1 MKHILIR
8 KEQENEFRTV
18 ENLVREAFW
27 DVYRPGCDEHLL
39 VHRLRDSAIHLPE
52 LSFVAEVDGRIA
64 GAIYYCKA
72 VIKQRNGVKQ
82 SVLTFGPL
90 AVAPEFQ
97 KQGIGKALIE
107 HTVKQ
112 AHSLEYPAIV
122 IYGSP
127 AYYSRFGFEPGKKY
141 GVTDAEGFF
150 RSSLQLLP
158 LKQEICL
165 AGHFEVNSLYRM
177 SPEEVRRFDAEFPP
191 KQKHLRSSQ
200 IFTGDISDD
209 SEEPIAH
216 LAAEN
221 QRTAWDI
228 IRNSGVLQAWESI
241 GAEIRL
247 VGSLRTGLL
256 TKHRDLDLH
265 IYTTEL
271 NVAESFRAMGT
282 FAAKSSVCGLTYR
295 NLADTEEA
303 CLEWHA
309 AYRAADGAEWQLDMI
324 QIRKGS
330 RYDGFF
336 ERVAERIAAVL
347 TPENRRIIQSLKY
360 VTPENEHIM
369 GIEYCRAVIEGGVK
383 SWEEFR
389 NWRHAHPGTGIID
402 WCP

>member
-8 KEQENEFRTV
+8 KEKTNEFRTV

-27 DVYRPGCDEHLL
+27 DVYRPGCNEHLL
-39 VHRLRDSAIHLPE
+39 VHRLRNSSIHLPE
-52 LSFVAEVDGRIA
+52 LSFTAEVDGRLA
-64 GAIYYCKA
+64 GAIFCSKA
-72 VIKQRNGVKQ
+72 VIRRKDGGGQC
-82 SVLTFGPL
+82 VLTFGPL

-97 KQGIGKALIE
+97 RQGVGKALME

-112 AHSLEYPAIV
+112 AHSLDYPAIV

-127 AYYSRFGFEPGKKY
+127 AYYSRFGFEPGEKY
-141 GVTDAEGFF
+141 GVTDAEGVF
-150 RSSLQLLP
+150 RESLQLLP
-158 LKQEICL
+158 LKREICL
-165 AGHFEVNSLYRM
+165 AGCLEENSLYRI
-177 SPEEVRRFDAEFPP
+177 SPEDICRFDAEFPP
-191 KQKHLRSSQ
+191 RQKHLRSSQ
-200 IFTGDISDD
+200 ILAGDFFD
-209 SEEPIAH
+209 EPEDPAAH

-221 QRTAWDI
+221 QRTAWRI
-228 IRNSGVLQAWESI
+228 IRNSGVLRAWESI

-256 TKHRDLDLH
+256 TRHRDIDLH
-265 IYTTEL
+265 IYTPEL
-271 NVAESFRAMGT
+271 NPAESFRAVGL
-282 FAAKSSVCGLTYR
+282 FASNPAVCGCTFR

-309 AYRAADGAEWQLDMI
+309 AYRAGDHTEWQLDMI

-336 ERVAERIAAVL
+336 ERVAERITALL
-347 TPENRRIIQSLKY
+347 TPESRKTIRNLKY
-360 VTPENEHIM
+360 ITPETEHIM

-389 NWRHAHPGTGIID
+389 QWRQSHPGEGIMD

>member
-1 MKHILIR
+1 MARILIR
-8 KEQENEFRTV
+8 KEQENEFKTV

-39 VHRLRDSAIHLPE
+39 VHRLRKSSVFLPE
-52 LSFVAEVDGRIA
+52 LCFVAEAGGRLA
-64 GAIYYCKA
+64 GAVYYSKA
-72 VIKQRNGVKQ
+72 VIRQKDGRKRE
-82 SVLTFGPL
+82 VLTFGPL

-97 KQGIGKALIE
+97 RQGVGTALIE
-107 HTVKQ
+107 HTVKL
-112 AHSLEYPAIV
+112 ARSTGYPAV
-122 IYGSP
+122 IICGSP
-127 AYYSRFGFEPGKKY
+127 AYYSRFGFESGKKY
-141 GVTDAEGFF
+141 GVTNAEGNF
-150 RSSLQLLP
+150 RDALQVLP
-158 LKQEICL
+158 LKKGICF
-165 AGHFEVNSLYRM
+165 AGRFEENSLFHM
-177 SPEEVRRFDAEFPP
+177 SPEDVCRFDAEFPQR
-191 KQKHLRSSQ
+191 QKHLRSSQ
-200 IFTGDISDD
+200 IFHGDIFGDPED
-209 SEEPIAH
+209 PVGR

-221 QRTAWDI
+221 QRKAWDI

-265 IYTTEL
+265 IYTPEL
-271 NVAESFRAMGT
+271 NIAESFRAMGI
-282 FAAKSSVCGLTYR
+282 FAANPAVCGLACR

-309 AYRAADGAEWQLDMI
+309 AYRAADGAEWQIDMI

-336 ERVAERIAAVL
+336 EKVAERITAVL

>member
-1 MKHILIR
+1 MTPSGSGLTRQKKKRKTAMKHILIR

-90 AVAPEFQ
+90 AVAPAFQ

-127 AYYSRFGFEPGKKY
+127 AYYSRFGFEPGEKY

-228 IRNSGVLQAWESI
+228 IRNSGVLQA
-241 GAEIRL
+241 
-247 VGSLRTGLL
+247 
-256 TKHRDLDLH
+256 
-265 IYTTEL
+265 
-271 NVAESFRAMGT
+271 
-282 FAAKSSVCGLTYR
+282 
-295 NLADTEEA
+295 
-303 CLEWHA
+303 
-309 AYRAADGAEWQLDMI
+309 
-324 QIRKGS
+324 
-330 RYDGFF
+330 
-336 ERVAERIAAVL
+336 
-347 TPENRRIIQSLKY
+347 
-360 VTPENEHIM
+360 
-369 GIEYCRAVIEGGVK
+369 
-383 SWEEFR
+383 
-389 NWRHAHPGTGIID
+389 
-402 WCP
+402 